1 MSSAMAT
8 LRVLITLLAFALAQ
22 QAPPRT
28 DEYTPKAGQPGKDVI
43 WLPTPEGVVE
53 QMLRMAGVGPEDYV
67 IDLGSGDGRTVVMA
81 AEKFGARGLGIE
93 YNSNLV
99 ELSKR
104 NAERAGVSDRVEFVQ
119 ADFFETDFRQGT
131 VITMYLTTIVNLKL
145 QRKLLALRPGT
156 RIVSYA
162 FRMGAWAPD
171 QTVAFGG
178 RNAYLWIV
186 PAEVAGKWKVTLD
199 GVEET
204 WTLALDQK
212 FQMLSGRVDLP
223 NGSFE
228 MEDGYIEGREIRFHF
243 FDASGDRRDFSGRA
257 LAGHLEGTVRREDG
271 RSLRWSAARE
281 DG

>member
-1 MSSAMAT
+1 MNASIAA
-8 LRVLITLLAFALAQ
+8 LRVLVTLAAFSLAQ
-22 QAPPRT
+22 QAPSRT
-28 DEYTPKAGQPGKDVI
+28 DDYTPKAGQPGKDVI
-43 WLPTPEGVVE
+43 WLPTPQGVVE
-53 QMLRMAGVGPEDYV
+53 QMLRMARVGPEDYV
-67 IDLGSGDGRTVVMA
+67 IDLGSGDGRTVILA
-81 AEKFGARGLGIE
+81 AQEFGAQGLGIE
-93 YNSNLV
+93 YNPDLV
-99 ELSKR
+99 ALSKR
-104 NAERAGVSDRVEFVQ
+104 NAEEAGVSDQVEFVQ

-186 PAEVAGKWKVTLD
+186 PAEVAGEWKVTLD

-228 MEDGYIEGREIRFHF
+228 MEDGYIEGREMRFRF

-257 LAGHLEGTVRREDG
+257 LAGRLEGTVRREDG
-271 RSLRWSAARE
+271 RSLRWSAVRE